1 MTKLKPCPFCGSK
14 AKMER
19 TPINPYYYVICTNLE
34 CDATVWEISANRRR
48 SCSSMEQTGRR
59 RKMNQLFISV
69 TVLWMIAC
77 IVMSTISK

>member
-34 CDATVWEISANRRR
+34 CDATV
-48 SCSSMEQTGRR
+48 GRF
-59 RKMNQLFISV
+59 QP
-69 TVLWMIAC
+69 TY
-77 IVMSTISK
+77 

>member
-34 CDATVWEISANRRR
+34 CDATVGRFQPTEEG
-48 SCSSMEQTGRR
+48 SCSSMETRTGTAKE
-59 RKMNQLFISV
+59 KM
-69 TVLWMIAC
+69 
-77 IVMSTISK
+77 

>member
-34 CDATVWEISANRRR
+34 CDATVGRFQPTEEEAVAVWNRRDGEEKCVKYYLEVKGLITE
-48 SCSSMEQTGRR
+48 SG
-59 RKMNQLFISV
+59 
-69 TVLWMIAC
+69 
-77 IVMSTISK
+77 